1 MLKIF
6 FLFRERYQN
15 CFFKKKNL
23 LVLKYNV
30 KENRLICKENVFNE
44 YLVRSIILTIKARIL
59 LQFYEVAISQI
70 IMLHCLV
77 SCREMVTEILTIF
90 EILHI

>member
-1 MLKIF
+1 MG
-6 FLFRERYQN
+6 
-15 CFFKKKNL
+15 
-23 LVLKYNV
+23 
-30 KENRLICKENVFNE
+30 
-44 YLVRSIILTIKARIL
+44 ARIAK
-59 LQFYEVAISQI
+59 QAKGGGAQ

>member
-1 MLKIF
+1 MG
-6 FLFRERYQN
+6 
-15 CFFKKKNL
+15 
-23 LVLKYNV
+23 
-30 KENRLICKENVFNE
+30 
-44 YLVRSIILTIKARIL
+44 ARIAK
-59 LQFYEVAISQI
+59 QAKGGGGAQ